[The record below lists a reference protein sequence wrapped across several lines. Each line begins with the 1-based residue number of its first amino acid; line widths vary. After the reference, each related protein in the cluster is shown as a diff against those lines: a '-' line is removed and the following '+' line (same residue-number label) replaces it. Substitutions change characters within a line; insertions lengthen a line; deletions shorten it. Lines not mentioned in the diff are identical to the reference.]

1 MKQRALIQN
10 GGSGGNPQQKTA
22 TPYTTSQSVTPDSGY
37 DCLSQVDVE
46 AIYYNESINGE
57 GILVTIGKVAP
68 GNGGN

>member
-1 MKQRALIQN
+1 MKQRALIQS
-10 GGSGGNPQQKTA
+10 GGSGNPQQKTA
-22 TPYTTSQSVTPDSGY
+22 TPYTTAQSIVPDTGY

-46 AIYYNESINGE
+46 AIYYNESVNGE